1 MIAIKIYKNKFK
13 SINVIKIYLII
24 AKINIYL
31 AIIQFGVNKIS
42 GISLVLNYQTAF
54 RGNIFRPCGF
64 FGEPAHLGIF
74 LVALITL
81 KKDIFIENLKFIFI
95 TIILLILTGSSVN
108 LMVSILLVIK
118 IMLIYKNKKKLIVY
132 LPILLLVLN
141 LFIYIFPN
149 QFQRNFT
156 VFKNVENTDD
166 STILRFYK
174 GFIVFK
180 SLDFKEKLLGAGE
193 GDTDYIYKIPSEYFE
208 LFNEN
213 LDYFSGIGGE
223 IVYLGLIQSILLNIF
238 YYYILGKNNKYFF
251 VSFEILRFGASISYN
266 SIIIPLFVILVSLN
280 SCGNNKEIL

>member
-1 MIAIKIYKNKFK
+1 M
-13 SINVIKIYLII
+13 
-24 AKINIYL
+24 
-31 AIIQFGVNKIS
+31 NKIS